1 MVLKNYILTISE
13 DYPESY
19 WLKIK
24 ILSAE
29 DPIIF
34 GGGAPIEKCVKVR
47 FEAAK
52 KVSTKRL
59 LTYDFFYADGGKLIS
74 PRLCELMMREDI
86 SGVQFIDAE
95 LVVGGEVQLGYKLL
109 HITKI
114 APAFDLEK
122 SFSRPLLS
130 YLPEG
135 PKWFEVIVL
144 KENCELP
151 SDIVRAEEQ
160 ATTIVVNSRV
170 KSIFEIN
177 NVRGVSFRA

>member
-1 MVLKNYILTISE
+1 MHKNYVLTISE

-19 WLKIK
+19 WLKME

-34 GGGAPIEKCVKVR
+34 SGGAPIEKDVKVR

-52 KVSTKRL
+52 KVSTERL
-59 LTYDFFYADGGKLIS
+59 LAYDFFYADGAKLIS

-95 LVVGGEVQLGYKLL
+95 LVVGGRVQFGYKLL
-109 HITKI
+109 HITRI
-114 APAFDLEK
+114 VPAFDLEK
-122 SFSRPLLS
+122 SFSRPLLN
-130 YLPEG
+130 YIPEG
-135 PKWFEVIVL
+135 PKWFEAIVL

-151 SDIVRAEEQ
+151 NDIIRAEEQ
-160 ATTIVVNSRV
+160 TTTIVVNSRV
-170 KSIFEIN
+170 KSIFESN
-177 NVRGVSFRA
+177 NVRGVSFKA

>member
-1 MVLKNYILTISE
+1 MHKNYVLTISE

-19 WLKIK
+19 WLKMK
-24 ILSAE
+24 MLSAE

-34 GGGAPIEKCVKVR
+34 SAGAPIEGDVKVR

-52 KVSTKRL
+52 KISEKRL
-59 LTYDFFYADGGKLIS
+59 LKYDFFYADGAKLIS
-74 PRLCELMMREDI
+74 PRLCELMKREEI

-95 LVVGGEVQLGYKLL
+95 LVVGGEVQLGYKLF
-109 HITKI
+109 HVTRI
-114 APAFDLEK
+114 APAFDLDK

-135 PKWFEVIVL
+135 PKWFEVIIL
-144 KENCELP
+144 KENCKLP

-160 ATTIVVNSRV
+160 TTTIVVNSRV
-170 KSIFEIN
+170 KSIFESN
-177 NVRGVSFRA
+177 EVRGISFKA

>member
-1 MVLKNYILTISE
+1 
-13 DYPESY
+13 
-19 WLKIK
+19 
-24 ILSAE
+24 
-29 DPIIF
+29 
-34 GGGAPIEKCVKVR
+34 VKVR

-130 YLPEG
+130 YLPEE

-144 KENCELP
+144 KENCELL
-151 SDIVRAEEQ
+151 SDIVRAEE
-160 ATTIVVNSRV
+160 
-170 KSIFEIN
+170 
-177 NVRGVSFRA
+177 